1 MDHPEI
7 RFQVLYYLYNKFY
20 GGQTGKHHLVENILQ
35 ETELKSI
42 DRNLINGDIAYLFSS
57 GLVAG
62 KGTIGNGGYPNSIII
77 TNSGIDLVEN
87 VVNEIIANLRK
98 QQDTTIVKN
107 EIEIISKSD
116 QKTRTTRV
124 WEYVKAKPELFI
136 NIGEKVL
143 RLFLSAGY

>member
-20 GGQTGKHHLVENILQ
+20 GGQTGKHHPVDNILQ

-62 KGTIGNGGYPNSIII
+62 RRTIGNGGYPNSIII

-116 QKTRTTRV
+116 QKTRTSKV
-124 WEYVKAKPELFI
+124 WIYVKAKPGLFI

>member
-20 GGQTGKHHLVENILQ
+20 GGQTGKHHPVENILQ

-62 KGTIGNGGYPNSIII
+62 RRTIGNGGYPNSIII

-116 QKTRTTRV
+116 QKTRTSKV
-124 WEYVKAKPELFI
+124 WIYVKAKPELFI

>member
-20 GGQTGKHHLVENILQ
+20 GGQTGRHQPVENIIQ
-35 ETELKSI
+35 ETELKNI

-62 KGTIGNGGYPNSIII
+62 KRTIGNGGYPNFIII
-77 TNSGIDLVEN
+77 TNYGIDLVEN
-87 VVNEIIANLRK
+87 IINEIIVNIRN
-98 QQDTTIVKN
+98 QQDSTIVKN
-107 EIEIISKSD
+107 EIDTISKSD
-116 QKTRTTRV
+116 QKTRTTKV
-124 WEYVKAKPELFI
+124 WNYVKAKPELFI
-136 NIGEKVL
+136 NIGEKAL

>member
-20 GGQTGKHHLVENILQ
+20 GGQTGRHQPVENILQ
-35 ETELKSI
+35 ETELKNI

-57 GLVAG
+57 GLVGG
-62 KGTIGNGGYPNSIII
+62 KRVIGNGGYPNSIII
-77 TNSGIDLVEN
+77 TNYGIDLVEN
-87 VVNEIIANLRK
+87 IISEIIVNIRN

-107 EIEIISKSD
+107 EIELISKSD

-124 WEYVKAKPELFI
+124 WDYVKSKPELFI